1 METLRILVV
10 DDHQNVRQGVRALLS
25 SHAGWLICGEA
36 EDGIDALEKAR
47 ELLPDII
54 LMDVTMPRMN
64 GIEATRILSRELP
77 QSKVVI
83 VSQNDRAIVSR
94 QAKDAG
100 AEAFVA
106 KSDIVR
112 GLLSTIEGICA
123 GRRLETNTHFTN
135 TVKEDATS
143 GSPRI
148 ENPSTNGSVPL
159 ESILCTEELKRR
171 IPRPSDYKKE
181 NIALVELAE
190 ALADSPQTVL
200 QVLSDNLLSLCNAG
214 SVGVSLLSSDDG
226 GKRFYWPAIAGSW
239 KAYIGGG
246 TPRDFGPCGDVL
258 DRNSTLLMTHVERRY
273 TYFQP
278 VQPSVEEAIL
288 VPFYVEG
295 KAVGTIWAV
304 AHETSRKFDAEDERL
319 MKSLGKF
326 ASSAYQLLASI
337 GALKATSDDRKQNER
352 ASNLL
357 AAVVDSSDDA
367 IITKSLDGVITS
379 WNKSAERLFGH
390 TSEEAIGKHI
400 FLIIPENRRNE
411 ETRIV
416 QQLKQG
422 QRVDHFETQRR
433 RKDGTLVDLSLTISP
448 VKDES
453 GRIAGASKI
462 ARDITQS
469 KQIERAL
476 RLSEE
481 KLLALTESLEAQ
493 VQARTIELEQ
503 RNSDIQDQA
512 EQLRELSNR
521 LLKTQ
526 DDERR
531 HIARELHDSAGQ
543 IIAALGM
550 NLASLSQRASNNPAL
565 AKALEDTQNLV
576 QQLNREIRTTSYLL
590 HPPLLDENGL
600 AQAIEWYMQG
610 LKERSGLDVDLI
622 VSDDFGRLPPDL
634 ELSIF
639 RIVQESLTNIH
650 RHSGS
655 KAGTIRLSR
664 GLDSVSLQIQDQG
677 KGLSA
682 KKLAEIKAYRSGIGL
697 TGMRERV
704 RHFNG
709 QMDIQS
715 NGSGTTISVDLPV
728 VVLQSNPS

>member
-1 METLRILVV
+1 MEILRILVV
-10 DDHQNVRQGVRALLS
+10 DDHQDVRQGVRALLS
-25 SHAGWLICGEA
+25 SHADWLICGEA

-47 ELLPDII
+47 KLRPDII

-64 GIEATRILSRELP
+64 GIEATKILSRELP
-77 QSKVVI
+77 HSKVVI
-83 VSQNDRAIVSR
+83 VSQNDRAVVSR
-94 QAKDAG
+94 QARDAG
-100 AEAFVA
+100 AEAFIA
-106 KSDIVR
+106 KSDMAL
-112 GLLSTIEGICA
+112 GLTSTIEEISARQGWDA
-123 GRRLETNTHFTN
+123 GN
-135 TVKEDATS
+135 TVKQDATS
-143 GSPRI
+143 KAASVESP
-148 ENPSTNGSVPL
+148 SSNGSVPV
-159 ESILCTEELKRR
+159 ESILRTEELRR
-171 IPRPSDYKKE
+171 RVPRPPDYKKE
-181 NIALVELAE
+181 NLALVELAE
-190 ALADSPQTVL
+190 VLADSPQTVL
-200 QVLSDNLLSLCNAG
+200 QVLADHLLSLCDAG
-214 SVGVSLLSSDDG
+214 SAGVSLLSTDDG

-239 KAYIGGG
+239 KAHIGGG

-304 AHETSRKFDAEDERL
+304 AHDGDRKFDAEDERL
-319 MKSLGKF
+319 MKSVGKF
-326 ASSAYQLLASI
+326 ASSAYQVLASI
-337 GALKATSDDRKQNER
+337 GTLKATAENRRQNER

-390 TSEEAIGKHI
+390 TSEEAVGKHI
-400 FLIIPENRRNE
+400 FLIIPEDRRDE
-411 ETRIV
+411 EARIL
-416 QQLKQG
+416 QQLKRG
-422 QRVDHFETQRR
+422 ERVDHFETKRC
-433 RKDGTLVDLSLTISP
+433 RKDGTLIDLSLTISP

-469 KQIERAL
+469 KEIERTL
-476 RLSEE
+476 RQSEE
-481 KLLALTESLEAQ
+481 KLRVLTDSLEAQ
-493 VQARTIELEQ
+493 VHARTTELEQ
-503 RNSDIQDQA
+503 RNSDILDQA

-550 NLASLSQRASNNPAL
+550 NLASLSQRASNNPGL
-565 AKALEDTQNLV
+565 AKALEDTQNLL

-600 AQAIEWYMQG
+600 AQAIQWYMQG
-610 LKERSGLDVDLI
+610 LKDRSGLDVDLI

-664 GLDSVSLQIQDQG
+664 GPDSISLQIQDQG

-682 KKLAEIKAYRSGIGL
+682 KKLAEIKAHRSGIGL

-709 QMDIQS
+709 QMDIRS
-715 NGSGTTISVDLPV
+715 NGSGTTISVDLPFV
-728 VVLQSNPS
+728 APQSKPA